1 MRHAE
6 FDIEH
11 NGNCYFIEVAFETKT
26 VDDSFD
32 GHMAGYV
39 YTYEASHDEVDL
51 ENYEITSCRDG
62 DDNEVDPDSIS
73 GLTLY
78 IEHLLEKYEL

>member
-1 MRHAE
+1 MRHTE
-6 FDIEH
+6 FDIQHGEK
-11 NGNCYFIEVAFETKT
+11 CYIVEVSFETKT

-39 YTYEASHDEVDL
+39 YTYESSHEEVDL
-51 ENYEITSCRDG
+51 ETYEITSCKDG
-62 DDNEVDPDSIS
+62 DDNEVNPCVIE

-78 IEHLLEKYEL
+78 IEQMLEQYEL